1 MPLIGIGVLLAYT
14 DKWYRPVHLRAHKD
28 IMKTHTPLPLVLV
41 ALLSFVILQAC
52 SDAGV
57 VVGNGSSGSDG
68 SSPSIDTGAPL
79 GGEELVEPE
88 GNGPTGE
95 ASAVTSVTNLDA
107 ADVAASRFL
116 AQATFGATPD
126 TIDEL
131 RSNASL
137 SEWIDEQ
144 MALPV
149 SLTEPYTRANSNG
162 SSTIE
167 RHEIWWDNVLNQPD
181 QLRQRVAFALSQLF
195 VVSDQDY
202 LLANAQWGMSSY
214 YDMLSRNA
222 FSNYRSLLEEVTL
235 HPVMGVYLSMVRNE
249 KADLANNIRPDE
261 NYAREVLQL
270 FSIGLFEM
278 NNRGEALP
286 LNAPVPAYTQQTV
299 EEFARV
305 FTGWNYN
312 GLSWETNNLGGEGVF
327 TTPMMPD
334 ETFHDTGAKTLLN
347 GAVSPAGLSVR
358 EDMTAALDN
367 IFQHSNVGVLVS
379 RHLIQRLI
387 TSNPSPEYIER
398 MTSVFNDN
406 GAGVR
411 GDLAA
416 LVKAILLD
424 PEAREGHLD
433 NPDFGKLR
441 EPVLRLAH
449 MWRAL
454 DATPGPEADGI
465 HNTADFTLVRLDEMT
480 GQAVM
485 SSPSV
490 FNFYKPDHTIVPG
503 GSTLS
508 PEMEIMS
515 EANLASTHNNY
526 HDQFYRFSNR
536 ADLSDDNPRVTI
548 VDLEPLVEIADD
560 PNELLD
566 WYNLVFFAGGMPDD
580 MRQTMFDYMQALPD
594 NDAGNFARVQ
604 DTMFMLMVAP
614 QFHLQR

>member
-1 MPLIGIGVLLAYT
+1 MIRHTRLPLLLASF
-14 DKWYRPVHLRAHKD
+14 
-28 IMKTHTPLPLVLV
+28 
-41 ALLSFVILQAC
+41 LSLIFLQAC
-52 SDAGV
+52 SDSGV
-57 VVGNGSSGSDG
+57 TVNNGLGSSSGGSVPALDG
-68 SSPSIDTGAPL
+68 DGLTVQDNTAPSQ
-79 GGEELVEPE
+79 GGEGPTAPANTVPSLGSEELTEPDNE
-88 GNGPTGE
+88 DGPTGE
-95 ASAVTSVTNLDA
+95 APPVTSVSNLNA
-107 ADVAASRFL
+107 ADVRASRFL

-126 TIDEL
+126 TITEV
-131 RSNASL
+131 RSKASL
-137 SEWIDEQ
+137 SAWIDEQ

-162 SSTIE
+162 SSTLE
-167 RHEIWWDNVLNQPD
+167 RHEIWWNNLLNEPD

-202 LLANAQWGMSSY
+202 LLANAQWGMSNY

-222 FSNYRSLLEEVTL
+222 FANYRTLLEEVTL

-249 KADLANNIRPDE
+249 KADPANNIRPDE

-286 LNAPVPAYTQQTV
+286 TNAPIPTYSQQTI

-305 FTGWNYN
+305 FTGWNFS
-312 GLSWETNNLGGEGVF
+312 GKTWETNNLGGEGVF
-327 TTPMMPD
+327 TEPMVPD
-334 ETFHDTGAKTLLN
+334 ENFHDTGSKVLLN
-347 GAVSPAGLSVR
+347 DAAAPAGLSTR
-358 EDMTAALDN
+358 EDMAFALDN

-379 RHLIQRLI
+379 RHLIQRLV

-398 MTSVFNDN
+398 MTNVFNNN
-406 GAGVR
+406 GNGVR

-424 PEAREGHLD
+424 SEAREGHLN
-433 NPDFGKLR
+433 NPDFGKIR
-441 EPVLRLAH
+441 EPVIRLAH

-454 DATPGPEADGI
+454 DAITGPEAEGI
-465 HNTADFTLVRLDEMT
+465 HNTADFPLLRLDEMT

-485 SSPSV
+485 SSSSV

-526 HDQFYRFSNR
+526 HDQFYRFTTRTN
-536 ADLSDDNPRVTI
+536 LNGDNPRVTL
-548 VDLEPLVEIADD
+548 VDLEPLVGIARN
-560 PNELLD
+560 PNALLD

-580 MRQTMFDYMQALPD
+580 MRQTLFDYTRALP
-594 NDAGNFARVQ
+594 NTDAGNFAKVQ
-604 DTMFMLMVAP
+604 DTMFMIMVAP

>member
-1 MPLIGIGVLLAYT
+1 MIRHTRQPLILA
-14 DKWYRPVHLRAHKD
+14 AFS
-28 IMKTHTPLPLVLV
+28 
-41 ALLSFVILQAC
+41 ALIILQAC
-52 SDAGV
+52 SDSGV
-57 VVGNGSSGSDG
+57 IVNNNTGGSSI
-68 SSPSIDTGAPL
+68 SSGPPL
-79 GGEELVEPE
+79 GGEELTEPDN
-88 GNGPTGE
+88 GGGPTGE
-95 ASAVTSVTNLDA
+95 APAVTSVSNLDA
-107 ADVAASRFL
+107 ADVTASRFL

-126 TIDEL
+126 TIAEL
-131 RSNASL
+131 RSKAGL

-162 SSTIE
+162 SSTAE
-167 RHEIWWDNVLNQPD
+167 RHEIWWNNVLNEPD

-202 LLANAQWGMSSY
+202 LLANAQWGMSNY

-222 FSNYRSLLEEVTL
+222 FANYRTLLEEVTL

-249 KADLANNIRPDE
+249 KADPANNIRPDE

-286 LNAPVPAYTQQTV
+286 LNAPVPAYSQQTV

-305 FTGWNYN
+305 FTGWNYS
-312 GLSWETNNLGGEGVF
+312 GITWETNNLGSEGVF
-327 TTPMMPD
+327 TTPMEPN
-334 ETFHDTGAKTLLN
+334 ESFHDSGSKNLLN
-347 GAVSPAGLSVR
+347 GAVAPAGLTVR
-358 EDMTAALDN
+358 EDMTGALDN

-379 RHLIQRLI
+379 RHLIQRLV

-398 MTSVFNDN
+398 MTNVFNDN
-406 GAGVR
+406 GGGVR
-411 GDLAA
+411 GDMAA

-424 PEAREGHLD
+424 PEAREGHLN

-441 EPVLRLAH
+441 EPLVRLAH

-454 DATPGPEADGI
+454 DATPGPEADSV
-465 HNTADFTLVRLDEMT
+465 HNTSDFSLLRLDEMT

-485 SSPSV
+485 SSASV

-526 HDQFYRFSNR
+526 HDQFYRFTSR

-548 VDLEPLVEIADD
+548 VDLEPLVEIAGD
-560 PNELLD
+560 PNALLD

-580 MRQTMFDYMQALPD
+580 MRQTLFNYMQTLPS
-594 NDAGNFARVQ
+594 DAAANFAKVQ
-604 DTMFMLMVAP
+604 DTMFMIMVAP
-614 QFHLQR
+614 QFHIQR

>member
-1 MPLIGIGVLLAYT
+1 MIKHTRQSLILAAFT
-14 DKWYRPVHLRAHKD
+14 
-28 IMKTHTPLPLVLV
+28 
-41 ALLSFVILQAC
+41 ALIILQAC
-52 SDAGV
+52 SDSGV
-57 VVGNGSSGSDG
+57 IVNNDTGGSTISSGPPIGNG
-68 SSPSIDTGAPL
+68 PPL
-79 GGEELVEPE
+79 GGEELTEPDN
-88 GNGPTGE
+88 GGGPTGE
-95 ASAVTSVTNLDA
+95 TPTVTSVSNLDA

-126 TIDEL
+126 TIAEL
-131 RSNASL
+131 RSKASL
-137 SEWIDEQ
+137 SDWIDEQ

-162 SSTIE
+162 SSTAE
-167 RHEIWWDNVLNQPD
+167 RHEIWWNNVLDEPD

-202 LLANAQWGMSSY
+202 LLANAQWGMSNY

-222 FSNYRSLLEEVTL
+222 FANYRTLLEEVTL

-249 KADLANNIRPDE
+249 KADPANNIRPDE

-286 LNAPVPAYTQQTV
+286 LDAPVPAYSQQTV

-305 FTGWNYN
+305 FTGWNYS
-312 GLSWETNNLGGEGVF
+312 GITWETNNLGSEGVF
-327 TTPMMPD
+327 TTPMEPN
-334 ETFHDTGAKTLLN
+334 ESFHDNGSKILLN
-347 GAVSPAGLSVR
+347 GAVAPAGLTVR
-358 EDMTAALDN
+358 EDMTGALDN

-379 RHLIQRLI
+379 RHLIQRLV

-398 MTSVFNDN
+398 MTNVFNDN
-406 GAGVR
+406 GGGVR
-411 GDLAA
+411 GDMAA

-424 PEAREGHLD
+424 PEAREGHLN

-441 EPVLRLAH
+441 EPLVRLAH

-454 DATPGPEADGI
+454 DATPGPEADGV
-465 HNTADFTLVRLDEMT
+465 HNTSDFSLVRLDEMT

-485 SSPSV
+485 SSASV

-526 HDQFYRFSNR
+526 HDQFYRFTSR

-548 VDLEPLVEIADD
+548 VDLEPLVEIAGD
-560 PNELLD
+560 PNALLD

-580 MRQTMFDYMQALPD
+580 MRQALFGYMQTLP
-594 NDAGNFARVQ
+594 NGAAANFAKVQ
-604 DTMFMLMVAP
+604 DTMFMIMVAP
-614 QFHLQR
+614 QFHIQR